1 MLRHVIAPALVMLMS
16 GVDRDL
22 PEPASGLPRLLF
34 RLRTQGPHWIA
45 KRLAAEALY
54 PTTGPGRLLHALTRR
69 TISAAS
75 ALPRLVRRVNVPAYP
90 RAERTLFAFYDL
102 KVGPITFDCLWFLAG
117 ADLERRRRGLDMI
130 HVVIVPGPYQ
140 GVRRERD
147 DYEAVVDP
155 PNRGERIQNI
165 LVQACAL
172 LPSCAAVTQAASR
185 EEALFFRSV
194 VARHVFPADYEP
206 ALPVFP
212 SSQMCLDA
220 ARSGEGPIAVLRATP
235 ERQRNIAQWL
245 AARGMADRRLVTIT
259 LRGYRY
265 MPARNSNVAAWT
277 EFARRLDPQRY
288 AVVFVPDTDET
299 MGGVP
304 AELAGFL
311 LMPEAAWNV
320 GLRMALYQQAFVNMG
335 VNTGPMGLC
344 WLNGATRY
352 ATLKMAPS
360 GVPQTTLD
368 FFRHLGFEP
377 GRSLPFATPCQQLI
391 WEEDS
396 RDAIE
401 RAFAD
406 IVAHIEAQSAQCG

>member
-1 MLRHVIAPALVMLMS
+1 MGMS
-16 GVDRDL
+16 GVDRDVR
-22 PEPASGLPRLLF
+22 EPAGGLPRIVF
-34 RLRTQGPHWIA
+34 KLRQQGPHWIA
-45 KRLAAEALY
+45 KRLSAEVVY
-54 PTTGPGRLLHALTRR
+54 PTTGPGRILHALTRR
-69 TISAAS
+69 AITAAS
-75 ALPRLVRRVNVPAYP
+75 TVPRLIRRNSVPNFPA
-90 RAERTLFAFYDL
+90 ADRTLFAFYDL

-117 ADLERRRRGLDMI
+117 ADLERRRRGLDTI
-130 HVVIVPGPYQ
+130 HIVIVPGPYE

-147 DYEAVVDP
+147 DYEAVVGAA
-155 PNRGERIQNI
+155 NRGERIQNI

-185 EEALFFRSV
+185 EEAAFFRSV
-194 VARHVFPADYEP
+194 AARHVFPTDYEP

-220 ARSGEGPIAVLRATP
+220 ARRGERPIAVLRATP
-235 ERQRNIAQWL
+235 ERRRNIERWL
-245 AARGMADRRLVTIT
+245 AARGMTDRRLVTVT
-259 LRGYRY
+259 LRGYNY
-265 MPARNSNVAAWT
+265 MPARNSNLAAWT
-277 EFARRLDPQRY
+277 AFARGLDPQRY
-288 AVVFVPDTDET
+288 AVVFVPDTEET
-299 MGGVP
+299 MEGVP
-304 AELAGFL
+304 AALDGCV

-344 WLNGATRY
+344 WLNETTRY

-396 RDAIE
+396 REAIDH
-401 RAFAD
+401 AFTD
-406 IVAHIEAQSAQCG
+406 LVARIEPSGEQASR